1 MIKQFTFNHFEV
13 NTYVIVDEATK
24 QCAIVDPA
32 CEASFEDA
40 QLTQYIE
47 AEGLQVTYILLTHAH
62 VDHIAGLRQC
72 CEHYNLPVTMHA
84 EGRKLLRQAEAYG
97 SMMGFAVD
105 NMDDLPVE
113 EIKDNDILRVGET
126 EVECRY
132 VPGHCPGS
140 VCYVVPARSS
150 AYARH
155 TPSPLRGTPPNLGGE
170 LLPPLVT
177 GSSPKLGEVD
187 ARSADGGVCTPAV
200 ITGDA
205 LFHFSIGRTDLP
217 GGDYP
222 TLIDYLKRRVL
233 TLPDD
238 YAVLP
243 GHGIASQIG
252 KERKYNSFLI

>member
-1 MIKQFTFNHFEV
+1 MIKLFTFNHFEV
-13 NTYVIVDEATK
+13 NTYIIVDEGTK

-32 CEASFEDA
+32 SEASFEDA

-47 AEGLQVTYILLTHAH
+47 AEQLQVTHILLTHAH

-72 CEHYNLPVTMHA
+72 CEHYHLPVTMHA
-84 EGRKLLRQAEAYG
+84 DGRKLLKQAEVYG
-97 SMMGFAVD
+97 SLMGFAVD
-105 NMDDLPVE
+105 NMDDLDVVE
-113 EIKDNDILRVGET
+113 IEDNQVLKIGYT

-140 VCYVVPARSS
+140 MCFVLPAD
-150 AYARH
+150 
-155 TPSPLRGTPPNLGGE
+155 
-170 LLPPLVT
+170 
-177 GSSPKLGEVD
+177 K
-187 ARSADGGVCTPAV
+187 AV

-222 TLIDYLKRRVL
+222 TLIEKLKTHIL

-243 GHGIASQIG
+243 GHGISSQIG

>member
-1 MIKQFTFNHFEV
+1 
-13 NTYVIVDEATK
+13 NTYIIVDDRVPTAGEK
-24 QCAIVDPA
+24 RQCAIVDPA
-32 CEASFEDA
+32 CEASFEDV

-47 AEGLQVTYILLTHAH
+47 QEQLQVTHILLTHAH
-62 VDHIAGLRQC
+62 VDHIAGLRQV
-72 CEHYNLPVTMHA
+72 CEHWNLPVTMHA
-84 EGRKLLRQAEAYG
+84 EGRKLLKQAEAYG
-97 SMMGFAVD
+97 SIMGFAVD
-105 NMDDLPVE
+105 NMGDLKVQ
-113 EIKDNDILRVGET
+113 EIDDNDTIHIGNT

-140 VCYVVPARSS
+140 MCFVL
-150 AYARH
+150 H
-155 TPSPLRGTPPNLGGE
+155 GE
-170 LLPPLVT
+170 KT
-177 GSSPKLGEVD
+177 
-187 ARSADGGVCTPAV
+187 V

-222 TLIDYLKRRVL
+222 TLIEKLKTRVL

-238 YAVLP
+238 YRVLP

>member
-13 NTYVIVDEATK
+13 NTYLIIDEATN

-47 AEGLQVTYILLTHAH
+47 AEQLQVTHILLTHAH

-72 CEHYNLPVTMHA
+72 CEHYKLPVTMHA
-84 EGRKLLRQAEAYG
+84 EGRHLLRQAEAYG
-97 SMMGFAVD
+97 SVMGFAVD
-105 NMDDLPVE
+105 NMGDLEVQEIEDD
-113 EIKDNDILRVGET
+113 EILHIGDI

-140 VCYVVPARSS
+140 MCFVL
-150 AYARH
+150 H
-155 TPSPLRGTPPNLGGE
+155 DE
-170 LLPPLVT
+170 
-177 GSSPKLGEVD
+177 K
-187 ARSADGGVCTPAV
+187 AV
-200 ITGDA
+200 LTGDA

-222 TLIDYLKRRVL
+222 TLIEKLKTRIL

-238 YAVLP
+238 YRVLP
-243 GHGIASQIG
+243 GHGIPSQIG
-252 KERKYNSFLI
+252 KERKYNSFLS

>member
-13 NTYVIVDEATK
+13 NCYLIVDEATK

-47 AEGLQVTYILLTHAH
+47 AEKLQVTHILLTHAH

-72 CEHYNLPVTMHA
+72 CEHYGLPVTMHA
-84 EGRKLLRQAEAYG
+84 EGIKLLRQAEAYG
-97 SMMGFAVD
+97 SLMGFAVD
-105 NMDDLPVE
+105 NMGDLKTSEINDDDL
-113 EIKDNDILRVGET
+113 LHVGNL

-140 VCYVVPARSS
+140 MCFVL
-150 AYARH
+150 H
-155 TPSPLRGTPPNLGGE
+155 DE
-170 LLPPLVT
+170 
-177 GSSPKLGEVD
+177 K
-187 ARSADGGVCTPAV
+187 AV
-200 ITGDA
+200 LTGDA

-222 TLIDYLKRRVL
+222 TLIDYLKRRIL

-238 YAVLP
+238 YRVLP

-252 KERKYNSFLI
+252 KERKYNSFLV

>member
-13 NTYVIVDEATK
+13 NCYLIVDPGSK

-47 AEGLQVTYILLTHAH
+47 QEGLQVTHILLTHAH
-62 VDHIAGLRQC
+62 VDHIAGLRQVC
-72 CEHYNLPVTMHA
+72 DHWKLPVTMHA
-84 EGRKLLRQAEAYG
+84 EGRKLLKQAEAYG
-97 SMMGFAVD
+97 SLMGFAVD
-105 NMDDLPVE
+105 NMGDLEVQEINDDDVLKVG
-113 EIKDNDILRVGET
+113 DIA
-126 EVECRY
+126 VECRY

-140 VCYVVPARSS
+140 MCFVIAS
-150 AYARH
+150 
-155 TPSPLRGTPPNLGGE
+155 E
-170 LLPPLVT
+170 Q
-177 GSSPKLGEVD
+177 
-187 ARSADGGVCTPAV
+187 AV

-222 TLIDYLKRRVL
+222 TLIDYLKRRIL

-238 YAVLP
+238 YRVLP
-243 GHGIASQIG
+243 GHGIASQID
-252 KERKYNSFLI
+252 KERKYNSFLA

>member
-1 MIKQFTFNHFEV
+1 MIKTFQFNHFEV
-13 NTYVIVDEATK
+13 NCYLIIDEATK

-47 AEGLQVTYILLTHAH
+47 QEGLLVTHILLTHAH

-72 CEHYNLPVTMHA
+72 CEHYGLPVTMHA
-84 EGRKLLRQAEAYG
+84 EGRHLLKQAEAYG
-97 SMMGFAVD
+97 SLMGFAVD
-105 NMDDLPVE
+105 KMDDLEVI
-113 EIKDNDILRVGET
+113 EINDGDIIDLVSSVQCSVFSIATQDNDKQLNTKHLPLNTQI
-126 EVECRY
+126 ECRY

-140 VCYVVPARSS
+140 MCFVI
-150 AYARH
+150 
-155 TPSPLRGTPPNLGGE
+155 PSE
-170 LLPPLVT
+170 
-177 GSSPKLGEVD
+177 K
-187 ARSADGGVCTPAV
+187 AV

-222 TLIDYLKRRVL
+222 TLIEKLKERIL

-238 YAVLP
+238 YRVLP

-252 KERKYNSFLI
+252 KEKKYNSFLN

>member
-1 MIKQFTFNHFEV
+1 MMKQFTFNHFEV
-13 NTYVIVDEATK
+13 NTYVIVDEGTM

-47 AEGLQVTYILLTHAH
+47 AEKLQVTHILLTHAH

-72 CEHYNLPVTMHA
+72 CEHYGLPVTMHA
-84 EGRKLLRQAEAYG
+84 EGIKLLRQAEAYG
-97 SMMGFAVD
+97 SLMGFAVD
-105 NMDDLPVE
+105 NMGDLKTSEINDDDL
-113 EIKDNDILRVGET
+113 LHVGNL

-140 VCYVVPARSS
+140 MCFVL
-150 AYARH
+150 H
-155 TPSPLRGTPPNLGGE
+155 DE
-170 LLPPLVT
+170 
-177 GSSPKLGEVD
+177 K
-187 ARSADGGVCTPAV
+187 AV
-200 ITGDA
+200 LTGDA

-222 TLIDYLKRRVL
+222 TLIDYLKRRIL

-238 YAVLP
+238 YRVLP

-252 KERKYNSFLI
+252 KERKYNSFLV

>member
-1 MIKQFTFNHFEV
+1 MIKQFQFNHFEV
-13 NTYVIVDEATK
+13 NCYIVVDTVSR

-32 CEASFEDA
+32 PEASFEDV

-47 AEGLQVTYILLTHAH
+47 QQGLTVTHILLTHAH

-72 CEHYNLPVTMHA
+72 CEHYHLPVSMHA

-97 SMMGFAVD
+97 SIMGFAVN
-105 NMDDLPVE
+105 NMGDLEVVE
-113 EIKDNDILRVGET
+113 LNDNDVLKVGGI

-140 VCYVVPARSS
+140 LCFVL
-150 AYARH
+150 
-155 TPSPLRGTPPNLGGE
+155 PSE
-170 LLPPLVT
+170 
-177 GSSPKLGEVD
+177 K
-187 ARSADGGVCTPAV
+187 AV

-205 LFHFSIGRTDLP
+205 LFHYSIGRTDLP

-222 TLIDYLKRRVL
+222 TLIEKLKTRIL

-238 YAVLP
+238 YRVFP
-243 GHGIASQIG
+243 GHGIESLIG
-252 KERKYNSFLI
+252 KERKYNSFLNA

>member
-13 NTYVIVDEATK
+13 NCYLIVDEAAK
-24 QCAIVDPA
+24 RCAIVDPA
-32 CEASFEDA
+32 AEASYEDC
-40 QLTQYIE
+40 QLADYIE
-47 AEGLQVTYILLTHAH
+47 REQLQVTHILLTHAH

-72 CEHYNLPVTMHA
+72 CEHYGLPVTMHA
-84 EGRKLLRQAEAYG
+84 EGRKLLKQAEAYG
-97 SMMGFAVD
+97 SIMGFAVD
-105 NMDDLPVE
+105 NMGDLDVVE
-113 EIKDNDILRVGET
+113 IEDNQVLKIGNT

-140 VCYVVPARSS
+140 MCFVVPS
-150 AYARH
+150 
-155 TPSPLRGTPPNLGGE
+155 E
-170 LLPPLVT
+170 
-177 GSSPKLGEVD
+177 K
-187 ARSADGGVCTPAV
+187 AV

-222 TLIDYLKRRVL
+222 TLIEKLKTRVL

-238 YAVLP
+238 YRVLP

-252 KERKYNSFLI
+252 KEKKYNSFLN

>member
-13 NTYVIVDEATK
+13 NTYVVVDEQTK

-40 QLTQYIE
+40 QLTQYIAQE
-47 AEGLQVTYILLTHAH
+47 QLQVTHILLTHAH
-62 VDHIAGLRQC
+62 VDHIAGLRQV
-72 CEHYNLPVTMHA
+72 CEHYKLPVTMHA
-84 EGRKLLRQAEAYG
+84 EGRKLLKQAEAYG
-97 SMMGFAVD
+97 SVMGFAVD
-105 NMDDLPVE
+105 NMGDLEVA
-113 EIKDNDILRVGET
+113 EIADGEIIHVGSIDI
-126 EVECRY
+126 ECRY

-140 VCYVVPARSS
+140 MCYVVP
-150 AYARH
+150 
-155 TPSPLRGTPPNLGGE
+155 TD
-170 LLPPLVT
+170 
-177 GSSPKLGEVD
+177 K
-187 ARSADGGVCTPAV
+187 AV

-222 TLIDYLKRRVL
+222 TLIEKLKSRVL

-238 YAVLP
+238 YRVLP

-252 KERKYNSFLI
+252 NEKKYNSFLV

>member
-13 NTYVIVDEATK
+13 NTYVVVDDRVPTAGETR
-24 QCAIVDPA
+24 QCALVDPA
-32 CEASFEDA
+32 CEASFEDV
-40 QLTQYIE
+40 QLTLYIE
-47 AEGLQVTYILLTHAH
+47 QEQLQVTHILLTHAH
-62 VDHIAGLRQC
+62 VDHIAGLRQV
-72 CEHYNLPVTMHA
+72 CEHYGLPVTMHP
-84 EGRKLLRQAEAYG
+84 EGRKLLKQAEVYG
-97 SMMGFAVD
+97 SLMGFAVD
-105 NMDDLPVE
+105 NMDDLKVQ
-113 EIKDNDILRVGET
+113 EINDNDILKVGGI

-140 VCYVVPARSS
+140 MCFVLSS
-150 AYARH
+150 
-155 TPSPLRGTPPNLGGE
+155 E
-170 LLPPLVT
+170 
-177 GSSPKLGEVD
+177 K
-187 ARSADGGVCTPAV
+187 AV

-238 YAVLP
+238 YRVLP

>member
-13 NTYVIVDEATK
+13 NCYLIIDEVSR

-32 CEASFEDA
+32 CEASFEDS

-47 AEGLQVTYILLTHAH
+47 AEGLQPVRVLLTHAH
-62 VDHIAGLRQC
+62 VDHIAGLRQV
-72 CEHYNLPVTMHA
+72 CEHYGLPVTMHKD
-84 EGRKLLRQAEAYG
+84 GCKLLRQAEAYG
-97 SMMGFAVD
+97 SIMGFAVD
-105 NMDDLPVE
+105 NMDDLEVVE
-113 EIKDNDILRVGET
+113 INDNVILKVGSIEM
-126 EVECRY
+126 ECRY

-140 VCYVVPARSS
+140 MCYVVA
-150 AYARH
+150 
-155 TPSPLRGTPPNLGGE
+155 
-170 LLPPLVT
+170 
-177 GSSPKLGEVD
+177 
-187 ARSADGGVCTPAV
+187 ADKVV

-238 YAVLP
+238 YRVLP

-252 KERKYNSFLI
+252 KEKKYNSFLV

>member
-1 MIKQFTFNHFEV
+1 MIKTFTFNHFEV
-13 NTYVIVDEATK
+13 NCYLIIDEATR

-47 AEGLQVTYILLTHAH
+47 AEQLQVTHVLLTHAH
-62 VDHIAGLRQC
+62 VDHIAGLRQV
-72 CEHYNLPVTMHA
+72 CEHYGLPVSMHA

-97 SMMGFAVD
+97 ALMGFAVD
-105 NMDDLPVE
+105 NMGDLDVVE
-113 EIKDNDILRVGET
+113 INDGDIIEVGGQKS
-126 EVECRY
+126 EVGGINNQVQPPHTSYLKPHTSIECRY

-140 VCYVVPARSS
+140 LCFV
-150 AYARH
+150 
-155 TPSPLRGTPPNLGGE
+155 
-170 LLPPLVT
+170 LPQEK
-177 GSSPKLGEVD
+177 S
-187 ARSADGGVCTPAV
+187 V

-222 TLIDYLKRRVL
+222 TLIEKLKTRIL

-238 YAVLP
+238 YSVLP

-252 KERKYNSFLI
+252 KEKKYNSFLI

>member
-13 NTYVIVDEATK
+13 NTYLTIDEATK

-47 AEGLQVTYILLTHAH
+47 QEGLQVTHILLTHAH

-72 CEHYNLPVTMHA
+72 CEHYKLPVTMHA

-105 NMDDLPVE
+105 NMSDLDVVE
-113 EIKDNDILRVGET
+113 INDNEVLKVGNM

-140 VCYVVPARSS
+140 MCFVLPAD
-150 AYARH
+150 
-155 TPSPLRGTPPNLGGE
+155 
-170 LLPPLVT
+170 
-177 GSSPKLGEVD
+177 K
-187 ARSADGGVCTPAV
+187 AV

-222 TLIDYLKRRVL
+222 TLIEKLKTRIL

-252 KERKYNSFLI
+252 KEKKYNSFLN

>member
-13 NTYVIVDEATK
+13 NCYLIIDPTTRN
-24 QCAIVDPA
+24 CAIVDPA
-32 CEASFEDA
+32 PEASFEDA
-40 QLTQYIE
+40 QLVQYIE
-47 AEGLQVTYILLTHAH
+47 SEQLQVTHILLTHAH

-72 CEHYNLPVTMHA
+72 CEHYHLPVSMHA
-84 EGRKLLRQAEAYG
+84 EGRKLLRQAEAWG

-105 NMDDLPVE
+105 NMGDLEVVEIGDDDVL
-113 EIKDNDILRVGET
+113 KVGGI

-140 VCYVVPARSS
+140 LCFVL
-150 AYARH
+150 
-155 TPSPLRGTPPNLGGE
+155 PSE
-170 LLPPLVT
+170 
-177 GSSPKLGEVD
+177 K
-187 ARSADGGVCTPAV
+187 AV

-222 TLIDYLKRRVL
+222 TLIEKLKTRIL

-238 YAVLP
+238 YRVLP
-243 GHGIASQIG
+243 GHGIESLIG
-252 KERKYNSFLI
+252 KERKYNSFLA

>member
-13 NTYVIVDEATK
+13 NCYLIVDEAMK

-32 CEASFEDA
+32 AEASYEDI
-40 QLTQYIE
+40 QLAEYIE
-47 AEGLQVTYILLTHAH
+47 HEGLTVTNILLTHAH

-72 CEHYNLPVTMHA
+72 CEHYHLPVTMHHD
-84 EGRKLLRQAEAYG
+84 GRKLLKQAEAYG
-97 SMMGFAVD
+97 SIMGFAVD
-105 NMDDLPVE
+105 NMGDLEVVE
-113 EIKDNDILRVGET
+113 IEDNQVLHIGDT

-132 VPGHCPGS
+132 VPGHCEGS
-140 VCYVVPARSS
+140 MCFV
-150 AYARH
+150 
-155 TPSPLRGTPPNLGGE
+155 
-170 LLPPLVT
+170 LPQE
-177 GSSPKLGEVD
+177 K
-187 ARSADGGVCTPAV
+187 AV

-222 TLIDYLKRRVL
+222 TLIEKLKTRVL

-238 YAVLP
+238 YRVFP

-252 KERKYNSFLI
+252 KEKKYNSFLV